1 VVWCGDCIA
10 STFIDMQSARGG
22 GKMDGMGALLHINT
36 KAIIACYAMLCT
48 CMIANHSLI
57 QFAIRLPPKRAAIRK
72 P

>member
-1 VVWCGDCIA
+1 
-10 STFIDMQSARGG
+10 
-22 GKMDGMGALLHINT
+22 MGALLHINT
-36 KAIIACYAMLCT
+36 KAIIACHAMLRT